1 MRVTFRLPARNTF
14 GSQPPTDESLA
25 ESLPEETTDER
36 LLAMAR
42 EGSEGAFLA
51 LYERHHAAA
60 YRFAFRLLGST
71 HAAEDAVHDCF
82 LELVTREG
90 FDPARGTLRNYL
102 FGAVRHRALRQFR
115 RAGRECEIE
124 EADGANGSNGTWP
137 RAPDSAEPL
146 GLLLEAELSET
157 VRRAVEQLPP
167 LQREALVLFEYEELS
182 LAEIAEVVGADVNAI
197 KARLFRARAGL
208 RKSLAPYLL
217 AGAEALAAK
226 D

>member
-1 MRVTFRLPARNTF
+1 M
-14 GSQPPTDESLA
+14 
-25 ESLPEETTDER
+25 PEEITDER
-36 LLAMAR
+36 LLALAR
-42 EGSEGAFLA
+42 GGDEGAFLA

-60 YRFAFRLLGST
+60 YRFAVRLLGSA

-82 LELVTREG
+82 LELITRDG

-124 EADGANGSNGTWP
+124 EAEGANDANGPNGEAMW
-137 RAPDSAEPL
+137 AAASGEPL
-146 GLLLEAELSET
+146 ELLLDAELSEV
-157 VRRAVEQLPP
+157 VRRAVARLPP

-182 LAEIAEVVGADVNAI
+182 LAEVAEVVGADVNAV

-217 AGAEALAAK
+217 AGAEEALAAK

>member
-1 MRVTFRLPARNTF
+1 
-14 GSQPPTDESLA
+14 
-25 ESLPEETTDER
+25 LPEEFTDER
-36 LLAMAR
+36 LLALAR
-42 EGSEGAFLA
+42 EGFEGAFLA
-51 LYERHHAAA
+51 LYERHHRAA
-60 YRFAFRLLGST
+60 YRFALRLLGSE
-71 HAAEDAVHDCF
+71 ASAEDAVHDCF

-90 FDPARGTLRNYL
+90 FDPARGSLRNYL

-124 EADGANGSNGTWP
+124 EADGANGKSA
-137 RAPDSAEPL
+137 RAADSAEPL

-157 VRRAVEQLPP
+157 VRRAVARLPP

-182 LAEIAEVVGADVNAI
+182 LAEVAEVVGADVSVV
-197 KARLFRARAGL
+197 KARLFRARASL
-208 RKSLAPYLL
+208 RRSLAPYLL